1 MFLRSGDGHLS
12 VHDAQA
18 GERLANNRAALLEPL
33 FAAEGTPYQ
42 DYHLQNENWPL
53 LTHNI
58 YFVKVELLTPSLI
71 NRVQLLLKE
80 RFPNCMLLENVGTK
94 EPFEDV
100 RVVMRVYAD
109 RIEEGLGSRS
119 IARDL
124 QGQVQILVRT
134 FRVCD
139 QPM

>member
-1 MFLRSGDGHLS
+1 
-12 VHDAQA
+12 
-18 GERLANNRAALLEPL
+18 
-33 FAAEGTPYQ
+33 
-42 DYHLQNENWPL
+42 
-53 LTHNI
+53 
-58 YFVKVELLTPSLI
+58 
-71 NRVQLLLKE
+71 
-80 RFPNCMLLENVGTK
+80 MLLENVGTK